1 MWIILKPVLTAVSP
15 RAFALSRVAS
25 MSSVFRVPNPIR
37 LLILWVG
44 LALSRVGLIDHRR
57 VRRISDLAWPRIV
70 TGIAR
75 MSKNAVDVAMVGI
88 AVGSAAIA
96 GVGFAGP
103 FWGLAFSIGGGIAAG
118 TIALVSQRYGADDYD
133 EIGQAIRSSVAV
145 VVVLTLPVTGVFWL
159 FAPELIGL
167 LSNDAHTIALGAA
180 YLHVVSLGIPFA
192 ALNLIGSRT
201 FLGLNDAR
209 TPMILRSGG
218 AITNIF
224 INAVLIFGF
233 EMGVVGAALG
243 TVFSNT
249 IVCCVFAIGLMM
261 GRLPGIGE
269 FPIRVAP
276 FGNYRNREFISQIV
290 AIGTPAMG
298 RRLVWTVTKFPMLAI
313 VGLFGTQVV
322 AAYVIARR
330 IWGLM
335 NTPGWGFGLASSSLV
350 GQALGHNDEDIAESY
365 GYEIVRFAVGV
376 YLVSAA
382 IVFVFSEP
390 IVRVF
395 VDSPTDPAVP
405 IAVSL
410 VSAACLAV
418 VFQGVTG
425 AAAGLLD
432 ASGDTRWSF
441 YSQALGM
448 FCVAVPVAYIGATT
462 WLGIWGLYISFVAET
477 AVPAVLNYYR
487 LASGE
492 WKCIS
497 RQYRPSASAA
507 DD

>member
-1 MWIILKPVLTAVSP
+1 
-15 RAFALSRVAS
+15 VA
-25 MSSVFRVPNPIR
+25 RVPNPIR
-37 LLILWVG
+37 LLIQWVG
-44 LALSRVGLIDHRR
+44 LALSRVGLIDHHR
-57 VRRISDLAWPRIV
+57 VRRITDLAWPRIV

-88 AVGSAAIA
+88 AVGSTAIA

-118 TIALVSQRYGADDYD
+118 TIALVSQRYGASDYD

-145 VVVLTLPVTGVFWL
+145 VVTLTLPVTGVLWL
-159 FAPELIGL
+159 FAWELIGL

-180 YLHVVSLGIPFA
+180 YLQVVSLGIPFA

-201 FLGLNDAR
+201 FLGINDAR

-218 AITNIF
+218 ALVNGLL
-224 INAVLIFGF
+224 NAVLIFGF
-233 EMGVVGAALG
+233 GMGVVGAALG
-243 TVFSNT
+243 TVLSNV
-249 IVCCVFAIGLMM
+249 IVCSVFAVSLVM

-269 FPIRVAP
+269 FPIRIDP
-276 FGNYRNREFISQIV
+276 FGSYLNREFISQIV

-350 GQALGHNDEDIAESY
+350 GQALGHNDEDTAESY

-376 YLVSAA
+376 YILSAA
-382 IVFVFSEP
+382 IVFVFSDP

-395 VDSPTDPAVP
+395 VDSPTDPSIP
-405 IAVSL
+405 IAGSL
-410 VSAACLAV
+410 VSAACIAV
-418 VFQGVTG
+418 VFQGITG

-441 YSQALGM
+441 YSQAVGM
-448 FCVAVPVAYIGATT
+448 FCVAVPVAYLGATT
-462 WLGIWGLYISFVAET
+462 SLGIWGLYLSFAAET

-497 RQYRPSASAA
+497 RRYRPSASAT